1 MKRILVNAVICCCV
15 VAIGCKKKFDEPPYR
30 PANDGARLL
39 IGQLKSRVADSA
51 MAYRFFEG
59 DTNLYCTVTA
69 DELSG
74 NIYKQ
79 VFVRDEAGGAIQ
91 LNLVNSGGLYAGD
104 KIRINLN
111 KLNIVAS
118 NQMIYLDSV
127 DVEKNVVKLSSG
139 NPVLPKVVTLN
150 AVIAQ
155 LDPTQA
161 GSLQSQLVE
170 INGVEF
176 IAAGRGK
183 PFGDV
188 TGKAANS
195 YNIKN
200 CSGSEAIVRTSGFA
214 NFAGKLTPEGNGKII
229 ALVTQYKNDIQLVIR
244 NYSEVQ
250 MNGTNCIP
258 TPTITGKIYHLKD
271 FNDNSLTSGG
281 WSVSTVTNSSVKWSV
296 ITYSGTP
303 TPFAKISGFVGSAN
317 AEAECWLISPSLT
330 IAGAANPVLIFQTAA
345 KYSGTPLEVMVS
357 SSYTG
362 GAVSAATW
370 TSLAPGYSLSPS
382 TGNYNWTS
390 SGNISLQ
397 AYKNMSPR
405 IAFKY
410 KSTALA
416 ATTYELDEIAVK
428 EN

>member
-1 MKRILVNAVICCCV
+1 MKRFLIRAVICSCV
-15 VAIGCKKKFDEPPYR
+15 VVACKKKFDEPPYR

-39 IGQLKSRVADSA
+39 IGQLKSRVPDTVTI
-51 MAYRFFEG
+51 YRFGDG

-79 VFVRDEAGGAIQ
+79 VFVRDEADGAIQ

-104 KIRINLN
+104 RIRINLN
-111 KLNIVAS
+111 KLSVVAS
-118 NQMIYLDSV
+118 NRMIYVDSV

-139 NPVLPKVVTLN
+139 NPVLPKVVSLN

-155 LDPTQA
+155 TDPAHA

-176 IAAGRGK
+176 SAAGRGK

-188 TGKAANS
+188 QGKAANS

-200 CSGSEAIVRTSGFA
+200 CSGSEAIVRTRGFA
-214 NFAGKLTPEGNGKII
+214 NFSGKLTPDGNGKII

-244 NYSEVQ
+244 NYNEVQ
-250 MNGTNCIP
+250 MNGTNCSP

-281 WSVSTVTNSSVKWSV
+281 WSVSTVTNTSVKWSV

-317 AEAECWLISPSLT
+317 AESECWLISPVLT
-330 IAGAANPVLIFQTAA
+330 IASASNPILIFQTAA
-345 KYSGTPLEVMVS
+345 KYSGMPLEVMVS
-357 SSYTG
+357 NSYTG
-362 GAVSAATW
+362 GAVSTATW

-382 TGNYNWTS
+382 TGNYNWTG

-397 AYKNMSPR
+397 AYKSNSTR

-410 KSTALA
+410 KSTAA
-416 ATTYELDEIAVK
+416 GATTYELDEIAVK